1 MEAIANFLT
10 STGFYQFFQGENWK
24 SAIMLVIACVL
35 LFLGIVKKFEPLLL
49 VPIAIGM
56 LVTNLPGAGMFHEI
70 LFAGGHVHWELF
82 GGQPIT
88 ASFLSEMLNSGVSA
102 DVLQPYADSLWT
114 AAQSMFGADALSQVA
129 AQVAAATGDAVN
141 SIAVQI
147 QTLASAEQFAAASGL
162 TMSNVTV
169 SVGLV
174 DVLYLGIK
182 LGIYPCLIFMGVGA
196 MTDFG
201 PLLSNPKSLLL
212 GAAAQLGVFVA
223 FLGGV
228 LLGLG
233 LAWTTTTMV
242 GSIVHRWCPAHAGK
256 IMGLILAANGV
267 GAAVA
272 TQIVTPII
280 YAPGDAFG
288 YRNAYKLV
296 ALILAVTAGIV
307 LALYREPP
315 EKIPESTSAEKEPQQ
330 AESGQSTARGARFYL
345 LLVCVFLTG
354 FILQSTT
361 GVSAAHMKDV
371 GLDAGYVA
379 AVVSAHA
386 LSLTVC
392 KFLTGV
398 IHDHA
403 GLRRTVLLCDCA
415 AITVLIL
422 LAEVT
427 ATPTGRVLAM
437 AYGILSALALPLET
451 IMLPLIAQD
460 LFQGPQYNKMLGII
474 VSVNTAGYAVGT
486 PIANLTF
493 DCLGTYQP
501 MLLASACV
509 MAGVTICIQQLLKR
523 CAAEKSA

>member
-1 MEAIANFLT
+1 M
-10 STGFYQFFQGENWK
+10 
-24 SAIMLVIACVL
+24 
-35 LFLGIVKKFEPLLL
+35 
-49 VPIAIGM
+49 
-56 LVTNLPGAGMFHEI
+56 
-70 LFAGGHVHWELF
+70 
-82 GGQPIT
+82 
-88 ASFLSEMLNSGVSA
+88 
-102 DVLQPYADSLWT
+102 
-114 AAQSMFGADALSQVA
+114 
-129 AQVAAATGDAVN
+129 
-141 SIAVQI
+141 
-147 QTLASAEQFAAASGL
+147 
-162 TMSNVTV
+162 
-169 SVGLV
+169 
-174 DVLYLGIK
+174 
-182 LGIYPCLIFMGVGA
+182 
-196 MTDFG
+196 
-201 PLLSNPKSLLL
+201 
-212 GAAAQLGVFVA
+212 
-223 FLGGV
+223 
-228 LLGLG
+228 
-233 LAWTTTTMV
+233 
-242 GSIVHRWCPAHAGK
+242 
-256 IMGLILAANGV
+256 
-267 GAAVA
+267 
-272 TQIVTPII
+272 
-280 YAPGDAFG
+280 
-288 YRNAYKLV
+288 
-296 ALILAVTAGIV
+296 TAGIV

-403 GLRRTVLLCDCA
+403 GLRKTVLLCDCA
-415 AITVLIL
+415 AITILIL

-427 ATPTGRVLAM
+427 ATPAGRVLAM

>member
-1 MEAIANFLT
+1 MRRTIYL
-10 STGFYQFFQGENWK
+10 FY
-24 SAIMLVIACVL
+24 
-35 LFLGIVKKFEPLLL
+35 
-49 VPIAIGM
+49 
-56 LVTNLPGAGMFHEI
+56 
-70 LFAGGHVHWELF
+70 
-82 GGQPIT
+82 
-88 ASFLSEMLNSGVSA
+88 
-102 DVLQPYADSLWT
+102 
-114 AAQSMFGADALSQVA
+114 
-129 AQVAAATGDAVN
+129 
-141 SIAVQI
+141 
-147 QTLASAEQFAAASGL
+147 
-162 TMSNVTV
+162 
-169 SVGLV
+169 
-174 DVLYLGIK
+174 
-182 LGIYPCLIFMGVGA
+182 
-196 MTDFG
+196 
-201 PLLSNPKSLLL
+201 
-212 GAAAQLGVFVA
+212 
-223 FLGGV
+223 LGGV

-296 ALILAVTAGIV
+296 ALILAVSAGIV

-437 AYGILSALALPLET
+437 AYGSCPRW
-451 IMLPLIAQD
+451 
-460 LFQGPQYNKMLGII
+460 
-474 VSVNTAGYAVGT
+474 
-486 PIANLTF
+486 
-493 DCLGTYQP
+493 
-501 MLLASACV
+501 
-509 MAGVTICIQQLLKR
+509 R
-523 CAAEKSA
+523 CRWRRSCSR

>member
-201 PLLSNPKSLLL
+201 PLIANPKSLLL
-212 GAAAQLGVFVA
+212 GAAAQLGIFITFVGCR
-223 FLGGV
+223 F
-228 LLGLG
+228 
-233 LAWTTTTMV
+233 
-242 GSIVHRWCPAHAGK
+242 
-256 IMGLILAANGV
+256 MGFTG
-267 GAAVA
+267 
-272 TQIVTPII
+272 
-280 YAPGDAFG
+280 
-288 YRNAYKLV
+288 
-296 ALILAVTAGIV
+296 
-307 LALYREPP
+307 
-315 EKIPESTSAEKEPQQ
+315 PESSAIGIIGGADGP
-330 AESGQSTARGARFYL
+330 TAIF
-345 LLVCVFLTG
+345 V
-354 FILQSTT
+354 
-361 GVSAAHMKDV
+361 
-371 GLDAGYVA
+371 
-379 AVVSAHA
+379 
-386 LSLTVC
+386 
-392 KFLTGV
+392 
-398 IHDHA
+398 
-403 GLRRTVLLCDCA
+403 TVLLAPALLGPIAVA
-415 AITVLIL
+415 AYSYMALVPVIQPPIMKL
-422 LAEVT
+422 LTTEKERQIVMKPLREVSKKEKIVFPIVVT
-427 ATPTGRVLAM
+427 IFVALLVP
-437 AYGILSALALPLET
+437 SAA
-451 IMLPLIAQD
+451 PLIAC
-460 LFQGPQYNKMLGII
+460 LMLGNLFKECGVTERLSKTVQNELINI
-474 VSVNTAGYAVGT
+474 VTIFLGVSVGATGHRHHLPVPPDHQDHGHGRGGLQLRHRRRRSAGQVHEPVPQGEDQSSHR
-486 PIANLTF
+486 LRR
-493 DCLGTYQP
+493 CLRRAPWPAPGLP
-501 MLLASACV
+501 EGGPGGNPGNFLLMHAMGPNV
-509 MAGVTICIQQLLKR
+509 AGVIGSAI
-523 CAAEKSA
+523 AAGVLISLFG